1 MSDLK
6 LPNFGT
12 YVRVIFRQFC
22 PHSDP
27 TYPFGPISVRITDQ
41 TSTSSRNVRTKDR
54 TYILRQNVC
63 IKLKNSCIQLTAGSS
78 SSSPSLS
85 LPGASVSITLQSLQL
100 FQNEPLSGV
109 PSQLHTALQSV
120 DERLQALIW
129 ILGNDVNTLLPKAN
143 DEVKNA

>member
-41 TSTSSRNVRTKDR
+41 TSTSSRSVRTKDR
-54 TYILRQNVC
+54 TYIWGQNVR
-63 IKLKNSCIQLTAGSS
+63 IKLKIAVFNSQQVHPHPRYHSLE
-78 SSSPSLS
+78 PPLHLS
-85 LPGASVSITLQSLQL
+85 LQSLQSLQL
-100 FQNEPLSGV
+100 FQNEPLFHSFI
-109 PSQLHTALQSV
+109 QLFGA
-120 DERLQALIW
+120 
-129 ILGNDVNTLLPKAN
+129 
-143 DEVKNA
+143 